1 VARYLSA
8 EWFALVS
15 SAPLPEPAL
24 IVLEQVVRDTPD
36 GAVTYRVEVGSS
48 RARVMWP
55 VPADASPADLR
66 IMTDWATA
74 VSVARGDLSTQ
85 RALMQGR
92 FRVSGSP
99 DQLAGATSTLAG
111 FDPVP
116 AGARENTTF
125 GE

>member
-1 VARYLSA
+1 MARYLSA

-15 SAPLPEPAL
+15 SAPLPEPAI
-24 IVLEQVVRDTPD
+24 IVLEQLVRDTPD
-36 GAVTYRVEVGSS
+36 GSVAYRVEIGPS
-48 RARVMWP
+48 RARVTWP
-55 VPADASPADLR
+55 VPAGAPPANLR
-66 IMTDWATA
+66 ISTDWDTA

-92 FRVSGSP
+92 LRVSGSP

-111 FDPVP
+111 LDPVP
-116 AGARENTTF
+116 AGVREITTF

>member
-1 VARYLSA
+1 MARYLSE

-15 SAPLPEPAL
+15 SAPLEEPAI
-24 IVLEQVVRDTPD
+24 IVLEQVVRGTPAGD
-36 GAVTYRVEVGSS
+36 VVYRVEVGPA
-48 RARVMWP
+48 RARVVWP
-55 VPADASPADLR
+55 VPPDVAAADLR
-66 IMTDWATA
+66 ITTDWDTA

-92 FRVSGSP
+92 LRVSGSP
-99 DQLAGATSTLAG
+99 DQLVGATSTLAG

-116 AGARENTTF
+116 AGVRENTTF